1 MLRDGHIHTPYCP
14 HGTTDKLEDYIVKA
28 IASGFKDIT
37 FTEHAPLPE
46 DFVDPTPQQD
56 SGMNAK
62 DVLPYIEE
70 IQKLKLK
77 YEKQIRIRI
86 GFEVDFIIGFEEQ
99 TMAWLAKYGPLMD
112 DAILSVHFLYHNNQ
126 YVCIDY
132 SDEVFMQFVEQVGSV
147 ESVYALYY
155 NTVKASISA
164 NLGPYKPKR
173 IGHPTLV
180 HKFQLAH
187 NEQIDDDSSINDVL
201 HLLSEYNLELDA
213 NSAGYAKKF
222 CKQPYPPLHFF
233 KLINALNIPIVF
245 GSDAHQVADLHQF
258 SEKIQ
263 PYID

>member
-1 MLRDGHIHTPYCP
+1 M
-14 HGTTDKLEDYIVKA
+14 KE
-28 IASGFKDIT
+28 
-37 FTEHAPLPE
+37 
-46 DFVDPTPQQD
+46 
-56 SGMNAK
+56 K

-70 IQKLKLK
+70 IQKLKQK
-77 YEKQIRIRI
+77 YAKQIRIRI
-86 GFEVDFIIGFEEQ
+86 GFELDYISGFEEQ
-99 TMAWLAKYGPLMD
+99 TISWLATYGPLMD

-147 ESVYALYY
+147 EAVYDLYY
-155 NTVKASISA
+155 DTVKASIIA
-164 NLGPYKPKR
+164 DLGPYKPQR

-187 NEQIDDDSSINDVL
+187 KEQIDDESSINDVL
-201 HLLSEYNLELDA
+201 YLLSEYNLELDA

-233 KLINALNIPIVF
+233 KLIHALKIPIIF
-245 GSDAHQVADLHQF
+245 GSDAHQVTDLHQF
-258 SEKIQ
+258 SEKLQ